1 MFTPSAR
8 SQVPPFLVM
17 DVMEA
22 ADRAERSAS
31 QGFSGGRRV
40 LHLEVGQPETPA
52 PAVVRRAARA
62 ALDSDRVG
70 YSRATGTPALRDAIA
85 QHYKNVYSVEVSPES
100 VVVTSGASGAFV
112 LAFIAAFS
120 AGSRVALSVP
130 GYPCY
135 ANILRSLD
143 LVPSPIRVGKD
154 SGYRLTISHLES
166 LESPPA
172 GLIIASPANPTGS
185 MLRPSELRDL
195 LAYCRAK
202 NIFAIVD
209 EIYHGL
215 EFSRERTSTAA
226 EFPESTI
233 VIGSFSKY
241 YSMTGWRLGWMLV
254 PKNFRRTI
262 EILSQNLTICPPT
275 LSQLAAVH
283 AFDAKEELEG
293 HVLRYR
299 RNRDVLSGALRRAG
313 VTDVA
318 PADGAF
324 YIYADISAFSSDSR
338 ELCTEM
344 LEQIQVAATP
354 GVDFDPEQG
363 QRAVRFSYCRGED
376 DIREA
381 AERLEAFLKAK
392 QSKRVADGAPPEV

>member
-1 MFTPSAR
+1 MFAPSPR
-8 SQVPPFLVM
+8 SQVPPFMVM

-22 ADRAERSAS
+22 ADRAERS
-31 QGFSGGRRV
+31 GHRV

-52 PAVVRRAARA
+52 PTVVRSAAHT
-62 ALDSDRVG
+62 ALDGDRIG
-70 YSRATGTPALRDAIA
+70 YSRATGIASLREAISK
-85 QHYKNVYSVEVSPES
+85 HYLDTYSTRVSPES
-100 VVVTSGASGAFV
+100 VIVTSGASGAFV
-112 LAFIAAFS
+112 LAFTAAFS
-120 AGSRVALSVP
+120 AGTRIALSIP

-143 LVPSPIRVGKD
+143 LVPVPLRVGPD

-166 LESPPA
+166 LDAPPG

-185 MLRPSELRDL
+185 MLKPAELREL
-195 LAYCRAK
+195 LAYCKAK

-215 EFSRERTSTAA
+215 EFSAERASTAA

-254 PKNFRRTI
+254 PENFQRTI

-283 AFDAKEELEG
+283 AFSAREELEE

-299 RNRDVLSGALRRAG
+299 RNRDVLLGALRRAG
-313 VTDVA
+313 ITNFA

-324 YIYADISAFSSDSR
+324 YVYADITAFSNDSR
-338 ELCTEM
+338 KLCAEM
-344 LEQIQVAATP
+344 LQEIQVAATP

-363 QRAVRFSYCRGED
+363 HRAVRFSYCRGED
-376 DIREA
+376 DVREA

-392 QSKRVADGAPPEV
+392 RANR